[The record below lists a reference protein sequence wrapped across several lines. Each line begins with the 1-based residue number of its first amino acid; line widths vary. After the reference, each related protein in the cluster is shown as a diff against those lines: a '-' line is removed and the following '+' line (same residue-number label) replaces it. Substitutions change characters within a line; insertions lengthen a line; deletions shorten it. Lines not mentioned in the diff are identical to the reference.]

1 MALVADYENPQTG
14 QHEIIGVS
22 RLIKDQ
28 SINSAEFAALV
39 TDQFQHRGLGTELLR
54 RMLQFGRDEKIQRI
68 TGNILAENLEM
79 QAVCKKLGFHLQD
92 LPEEKLVRAE
102 LEL

>member
-1 MALVADYENPQTG
+1 
-14 QHEIIGVS
+14 
-22 RLIKDQ
+22 
-28 SINSAEFAALV
+28 
-39 TDQFQHRGLGTELLR
+39 
-54 RMLQFGRDEKIQRI
+54 MLQFGRDEKIQRI